1 MIPNVFANHDGAR
14 RYLRENAG
22 KYIGIGTVLTV
33 LIVLASIYLSPLLY
47 MTTTAFKSE
56 VQLANPDDPILP
68 RSPQTYRYVSPD
80 QATFNFTYRRP
91 LTFEYQGQQL
101 PIYQVI
107 AQGTMKPYALLEDR
121 GAQGGLFIDTEN
133 PDAGP
138 IEVSAPVAQLDQA
151 VKRER
156 LDVPLY
162 YVPLNG
168 RETVLGLIESYDDGT
183 TLWIDPENNTAAPM
197 PLPTTVADLRQV
209 RFEQDLDLYHVPVGG
224 GEERELALLK
234 STRRGSTFVDP
245 KTNELIEMDVAA
257 QGLDLVWKYDLHTEN
272 FGRAIDQINFWQLL
286 FNTFFIALV
295 GAFGATLS
303 STLVAFGFTRFNIPY
318 AGVLFMIVLA
328 TIILP
333 PQVTQIPTFIVYRK
347 IHWIGTWLPLLV
359 PHFFAHAYNIFLLRQ
374 YMMGIP
380 LELDEAAQ
388 VDGANPIRILWHIII
403 PSARPAIVAVYLFH
417 FLWSWNEFQQPL
429 IYIGGNQDRQVL
441 AVGLQRFVQ
450 IYSSQQNLMMAAG
463 VLAMIIPLMVFFFA
477 QRIFMQGVVITG
489 VEK

>member
-1 MIPNVFANHDGAR
+1 MIPNVFANHNGAR
-14 RYLRENAG
+14 RYLRESAG
-22 KYIGIGTVLTV
+22 KYVGVGTMLTV
-33 LIVLASIYLSPLLY
+33 LIVLATIYLSPLLY
-47 MTTTAFKSE
+47 MGTTAFKSE
-56 VQLANPDDPILP
+56 KQLANPDDPILP
-68 RSPQTYRYVSPD
+68 KSPQTYHYVSPD
-80 QATFNFTYRRP
+80 QATFDFTYRRP
-91 LTFEYQGQQL
+91 LTVEYQGQTL
-101 PIYQVI
+101 PVYQVI
-107 AQGTMKPYALLEDR
+107 AQGKTMPYALLEDR
-121 GAQGGLFIDTEN
+121 GPQGGLFIDTEN
-133 PDAGP
+133 PDAGL
-138 IEVSAPVAQLDQA
+138 IEVSTPVAELDRA

-156 LDVPLY
+156 VNAPLY
-162 YVPLNG
+162 HVPLNG
-168 RETVLGLIESYDDGT
+168 QETVLGLIESYDDGT
-183 TLWIDPENNTAAPM
+183 TLWIDPENNTAD
-197 PLPTTVADLRQV
+197 PLPLPIAVADVRQV
-209 RFEQDLDLYHVPVGG
+209 RSEQDLNLYHVPVGG

-245 KTNELIEMDVAA
+245 KTIDLIELDVAA
-257 QGLDLVWKYDLHTEN
+257 QGLDLVWTYDLHTEN
-272 FGRAIDQINFWQLL
+272 FGRAIDQINFWRLL
-286 FNTFFIALV
+286 YNTFFIAIV

-303 STLVAFGFTRFNIPY
+303 STLVAYGFTRFNIPY

-333 PQVTQIPTFIVYRK
+333 PQVTQIPTFIVFRK

-380 LELDEAAQ
+380 MELDEAAQ

-463 VLAMIIPLMVFFFA
+463 VLAMIVPLMVFFFA
-477 QRIFMQGVVITG
+477 QRIFMQGVVMTG